1 MGFMTCSPGG
11 YKVESYSYFDN
22 GFNLQWC
29 PTHLDRDSAFKMS
42 AVSNLGDE
50 ITIDELTWR
59 PDVTDLN
66 CLVANIL
73 GSRTLSIKPIEPSG
87 MYTPA

>member
-1 MGFMTCSPGG
+1 MTCSPGG

-29 PTHLDRDSAFKMS
+29 PTYLDRDSAFEMS
-42 AVSNLGDE
+42 AVSNLGDH

-59 PDVTDLN
+59 PDVTDVE

-73 GSRTLSIKPIEPSG
+73 GSRTLFIKPI
-87 MYTPA
+87 